1 MSSMPSQPK
10 DASPW
15 VKKLMNA
22 NWSGRLTLIAIVA
35 STVIGFFFWL
45 FGLFSLWLF
54 LQSVGI
60 SADFWAMTEALSTAV
75 TAAAVLGAGFV
86 AYRELAEVASSRY
99 MEVADRLF
107 NELNSPE
114 NIEARRW
121 IFQDLPDEP
130 QEGMHSL
137 TPEGQ
142 AFVKRTLN
150 SLDRVAFLTQAGW
163 IPEEMVM
170 PWMNPMIVK
179 AWIKLEPYVDYE
191 SRRRNEPDYY
201 EHARRLAE
209 RCLSWRAKN
218 LHDAKITWVDDA
230 L

>member
-1 MSSMPSQPK
+1 
-10 DASPW
+10 
-15 VKKLMNA
+15 MND
-22 NWSGRLTLIAIVA
+22 NWSGRLTLVVIVA
-35 STVIGFFFWL
+35 STVVGFFLWL
-45 FGLFSLWLF
+45 LALFSLWLF
-54 LQSVGI
+54 LRVVGI
-60 SADFWAMTEALSTAV
+60 PVNFWAMTEALSTAV
-75 TAAAVLGAGFV
+75 AAAAVLGAGFV
-86 AYRELAEVASSRY
+86 AYRELSEVASSRY

-107 NELNSPE
+107 NELNSPD

-121 IFQDLPDEP
+121 IFQELPDDP
-130 QEGMHSL
+130 QEGMRSL

-163 IPEEMVM
+163 IPEEMIM

-179 AWIKLEPYVDYE
+179 AWIKLEPYVDHE

-201 EHARRLAE
+201 QHARRLAE
-209 RCLSWRAKN
+209 RCLSWRAKH
-218 LHDAKITWVDDA
+218 LPDAKTTWVDDA